1 MIRSEAIVPKLL
13 AALALASLAGC
24 SSHSAP
30 AGAVGWGQ
38 VAAPVTGML
47 ESAAAYN
54 TAELFAGPKKFD
66 GKYFNGVLPNGR
78 IVKPAGVSAQ
88 IGMNPLGATL
98 TPDGKYLITTNDD
111 ERGGGAVSLQNG
123 TNVGGYSLSVV
134 DTASMT
140 VVSQINS
147 GNVFVGL
154 VATGA
159 GPYKLYASG
168 GGASQ
173 VKLFSISAAGA
184 ISAGSPASIAIAPIH
199 PNNAGYVNTYVPGP
213 AMNAPDASGNKPPVP
228 SQFGSRTAATSI
240 AFPAG
245 LAMSPD
251 GKYLYVACNGDNSL
265 AVIDTAANSVVKQL
279 PVGFFPYG
287 VQVSA
292 DGTSVYVSNWGI
304 TDYKFA
310 KPTYDAAGNLIA
322 LGTTGT
328 NQPDGFYVPKTDT
341 TAGSPKTSSVWVVSV
356 PGGNPAN
363 AVVKTGQFLGKPLD
377 DKNQVGDT
385 HPSAVALVGT
395 GANAVLYVAK
405 ANDDAISIVA
415 ADGAAAND
423 FDLSLSATVSQY
435 ADPVI
440 RLRGTTPNAIAVSP
454 DQTRAYVAEAGINSV
469 AVLDTTTPS
478 APKLLGRIPTGWY
491 PTGVAVSADGKTLY
505 VVNAKGVGEDLN
517 QKVSPGANN
526 ATGVES
532 FNDGNFIFGTAQK
545 IDLSTLALENASV
558 LSYNFIRQPTLDTS
572 VVPAGGGKRSDRID
586 RVIMILHEN
595 KTFDS
600 MLGSVP
606 DFGAYSS
613 TSFYDAT
620 GAAIIDPGFTAVALN
635 TQAIAKAFSTAVNY
649 YSDAEESDAGHQFA
663 ASGMS
668 TDYTQKT
675 LLVKGGRGLLV
686 NKNFEPEDYPASGYI
701 FNNLARHGLSFK
713 NYGAMIR
720 IAGTDT
726 GTSTPV
732 SLNDPTGQGAGYP
745 QSNTPTSPNN
755 VGDVTSAVQGLGL
768 QLQHLGPAARAR
780 VHQGLRSDGGG
791 RDGPRFPLHLPA
803 QRPHRRAAGD
813 ERAGRHRRA
822 AGRRRRRGARH
833 GGAAHHEE
841 PHLLQR
847 GQQHRRG
854 HLHHL
859 RRRAVDQGPHPRA
872 PDADGR
878 GEPVREARLPG
889 QAALQH
895 RVDRQDRGAAARVAA
910 EQPGRPVRHR
920 PARPV
925 PAELQ
930 RHHRLEHRLQPG
942 RFLRAHA
949 GGAAHLEDGRAAR
962 HLGARPRQPPAGDAG
977 PALDGGRRAVPP
989 GQGPAAARREGVPP
1003 QPGEA
1008 ARDGAAPGRDASPRR
1023 RRLAAVADCGT
1034 GRPERKFGRGGL
1046 AGQGQGRSPMQTRLG
1061 PVGIALALALLPAAA
1076 SRADGAPEES
1086 LLEISAAPP
1095 FEAGRGV
1102 RPVDRVWLYNDPARV
1117 AAQGSAVAITRFTY
1131 SGGNS
1136 PTRPFAANVG
1146 TRGALLEAG
1155 GEVGLGHGL
1164 AITATGAEGQ
1174 DATGSARTGAVVGVR
1189 WALLPDAPGSS
1200 NRTQLVL
1207 SGAPRGLAS
1216 RRAGLRR
1223 HPGQHRSDVD
1233 RRCELAAHGDGP
1245 RRSRVRRPGP
1255 RGGGG

>member
-13 AALALASLAGC
+13 AALALASAASC
-24 SSHSAP
+24 SSHSHP
-30 AGAVGWGQ
+30 AGAVGWGE
-38 VAAPVTGML
+38 VSAPVTGML

-78 IVKPAGVSAQ
+78 IVKPAGISAQ

-111 ERGGGAVSLQNG
+111 ERGGGAVSLQNP

-147 GNVFVGL
+147 GNVFIGL
-154 VATGA
+154 AATGA

-173 VKLFSISAAGA
+173 VKLFSISAAGV
-184 ISAGSPASIAIAPIH
+184 ISTGSPAGITIAPIH
-199 PNNAGYVNTYVPGP
+199 PTNLGYVNSYVPGP
-213 AMNAPDASGNKPPVP
+213 TMNAPDVNGNKPPVP

-240 AFPAG
+240 TFPAG

-292 DGTSVYVSNWGI
+292 DGASVYVSNWGI

-322 LGTTGT
+322 LGTTGA
-328 NQPDGFYVPKTDT
+328 NQPDGYYVPKTDT
-341 TAGSPKTSSVWVVSV
+341 TAGSPKTSSAWVVSV

-363 AVVKTGQFLGKPLD
+363 AILKTGQFLGKTLD

-405 ANDDAISIVA
+405 ANDDSISIVA
-415 ADGAAAND
+415 ADGTTASD
-423 FDLSLSATVSQY
+423 FDLSLSAAVGQY

-440 RLRGTTPNAIAVSP
+440 RLRGTAPNAIAVSP

-469 AVLDTTTPS
+469 AVLDTTVPA

-517 QKVSPGANN
+517 PKVTPGANN

-532 FNDGNFIFGTAQK
+532 FNDGNFIFGTVQK
-545 IDLSTLALENASV
+545 VDLATLALENASV
-558 LSYNFIRQPTLDTS
+558 LSYNFAKQPALDTS
-572 VVPAGGGKRSDRID
+572 VVPAGGGKRSDRIN

-595 KTFDS
+595 KTFDA

-606 DFGAYSS
+606 QFGAYAG
-613 TSFYDAT
+613 TSFYDAA
-620 GAAIIDPGFTAVALN
+620 GAAITDPGFTAVSIN
-635 TQAIAKAFSTAVNY
+635 TQAIAKAFATAVNY

-675 LLVKGGRGLLV
+675 LLVKGGRGSLV

-732 SLNDPTGQGAGYP
+732 SLNDPTGLGAGYP
-745 QSNTPTSPNN
+745 QNNTATSPNN
-755 VGDVTSAVQGLGL
+755 VGDVTSAVQGLGQSYFL
-768 QLQHLGPAARAR
+768 QLPVLSILGGANANGEPRTDKNYP
-780 VHQGLRSDGGG
+780 GYNFNISD
-791 RDGPRFPLHLPA
+791 
-803 QRPHRRAAGD
+803 QRRALEFIKDFDRMVAAGTLPD
-813 ERAGRHRRA
+813 FLYIYQPNDHTGGQQATNVAAATGAQQVADGDVALGMVVQHIMKSPIYYDAASNTGAAIFITYDDAQSTKDHIHEHRTPLMVVSPFAKPAFQAKRHYSTASIVKTEELLLGLPPNNLGDLFATDLRDLFQA
-822 AGRRRRRGARH
+822 SYNGITASSIAFNQLASYTPTPAGRRIWKMVAQ
-833 GGAAHHEE
+833 
-841 PHLLQR
+841 L
-847 GQQHRRG
+847 
-854 HLHHL
+854 
-859 RRRAVDQGPHPRA
+859 DTSA
-872 PDADGR
+872 PDRDSRRLGMLGRLSMAADELYR
-878 GEPVREARLPG
+878 QAKVR
-889 QAALQH
+889 
-895 RVDRQDRGAAARVAA
+895 RQ
-910 EQPGRPVRHR
+910 
-920 PARPV
+920 
-925 PAELQ
+925 
-930 RHHRLEHRLQPG
+930 
-942 RFLRAHA
+942 
-949 GGAAHLEDGRAAR
+949 
-962 HLGARPRQPPAGDAG
+962 LGAKQYRHDQEK
-977 PALDGGRRAVPP
+977 LLKM
-989 GQGPAAARREGVPP
+989 ARRLVETP
-1003 QPGEA
+1003 
-1008 ARDGAAPGRDASPRR
+1008 RRDA
-1023 RRLAAVADCGT
+1023 D
-1034 GRPERKFGRGGL
+1034 
-1046 AGQGQGRSPMQTRLG
+1046 
-1061 PVGIALALALLPAAA
+1061 
-1076 SRADGAPEES
+1076 D
-1086 LLEISAAPP
+1086 
-1095 FEAGRGV
+1095 
-1102 RPVDRVWLYNDPARV
+1102 
-1117 AAQGSAVAITRFTY
+1117 
-1131 SGGNS
+1131 
-1136 PTRPFAANVG
+1136 
-1146 TRGALLEAG
+1146 
-1155 GEVGLGHGL
+1155 
-1164 AITATGAEGQ
+1164 
-1174 DATGSARTGAVVGVR
+1174 
-1189 WALLPDAPGSS
+1189 
-1200 NRTQLVL
+1200 
-1207 SGAPRGLAS
+1207 
-1216 RRAGLRR
+1216 
-1223 HPGQHRSDVD
+1223 
-1233 RRCELAAHGDGP
+1233 
-1245 RRSRVRRPGP
+1245 
-1255 RGGGG
+1255 